1 MGMTSGRRAK
11 GRVNTVPRATKTPP
25 AEITLDLVPRA
36 RFDLIDVADR
46 VRERQEGFFH
56 TYRRTL
62 CCSLHTTA
70 GYLEQWVCAR
80 LDHAASRLNRYVSIF
95 RRLFPHDAGYA
106 HDRMELR
113 EELSEAQKRCEPGNA
128 DSHLTFMGAG
138 LENCVT
144 YDSEPG
150 LPIFFI
156 DLDGVNEMVHRT
168 RRTTVMGYND
178 EELAYRGSIRLPVSS
193 QHQINSFNLA
203 DPRFG
208 LMDHLHELVDT
219 TGLERGR
226 IDLRLPSGERD
237 AGLTVNDFETLLM
250 RNDLPEA
257 MRNPV
262 RYMVRHGKGL
272 LRHPTSI
279 PGRTREYAVYDLVH
293 LYNEAMDLLGV
304 GRGLADRILARL
316 AGPVYRLFRLKRN
329 VSFLVSSSQET
340 GPDRIVQG
348 AYQSPILIQ
357 HQPADDGARELEVRL
372 WRFT

>member
-1 MGMTSGRRAK
+1 MT
-11 GRVNTVPRATKTPP
+11 RATTPPP

-46 VRERQEGFFH
+46 VRRRDEDFFRL
-56 TYRRTL
+56 YPRTL

-80 LDHAASRLNRYVSIF
+80 LGYAANRLDRFVGIF

-113 EELSEAQKRCEPGNA
+113 EELSEAQKRCEPVNA
-128 DSHLTFMGAG
+128 DSHLAFMGAG

-144 YDSEPG
+144 YVADPG
-150 LPIFFI
+150 VPIYFI
-156 DLDGVNEMVHRT
+156 DLDGVNDMVHRT
-168 RRTTVMGYND
+168 RRTTVMGYSE
-178 EELAYRGSIRLPVSS
+178 EELVHRDSFPLPVGTE
-193 QHQINSFNLA
+193 HRINSFNLSN
-203 DPRFG
+203 PRFA
-208 LMDHLHELVDT
+208 LMDHLRELVAS
-219 TGLERGR
+219 TGLSRGR
-226 IDLRLPSGERD
+226 IDLRLPPRERD

-304 GRGLADRILARL
+304 GRGLADRILSRL

-348 AYQSPILIQ
+348 AYQSPILVQ
-357 HQPADDGARELEVRL
+357 HQPPESGARQLEIRL
-372 WRFT
+372 WRFR